1 MLSLKCPQCK
11 FMLPLKY
18 PSPDLPNLSI
28 ESSVAR
34 EINFGIVIR
43 NFAGK
48 KARKAHFNKQPYI
61 LYIYIYIYKRLKWFV
76 KQHQVHKTK

>member
-11 FMLPLKY
+11 FIVSLKY
-18 PSPDLPNLSI
+18 PSPDLARLSI

-48 KARKAHFNKQPYI
+48 KARKAHFNK
-61 LYIYIYIYKRLKWFV
+61 
-76 KQHQVHKTK
+76 